1 MNDFEP
7 KIIAFLCN
15 WCSYVAADAAGV
27 SRLTQQ
33 PNARVI
39 RVFCS
44 GMVDPGYVIKAFASG
59 ADGVLVA
66 GCHPGDCHYISGNR
80 KALRR
85 SRLLERLLLELG
97 VEKGRFRLEWIAASE
112 SPRYVEVINTMSD
125 EIRRLGPWVKS
136 APEAEAACPMRSSDQ
151 ATNDLRPAMATSGY
165 GGTVSPVN

>member
-1 MNDFEP
+1 MSGFEP

-27 SRLTQQ
+27 SRLAQQ
-33 PNARVI
+33 PNVRVI

-44 GMVDPGYVIKAFASG
+44 GMVDPGYVVKAFASG

-66 GCHPGDCHYISGNR
+66 GCHPGDCHYIAGNI

-85 SRLLERLLLELG
+85 ARLLEKLLHELG

-112 SPRYVEVINTMSD
+112 SPRYVQVINALTD
-125 EIRRLGPWVKS
+125 EIRRLGPFAKPAGRAEPALS
-136 APEAEAACPMRSSDQ
+136 AAAQ
-151 ATNDLRPAMATSGY
+151 T
-165 GGTVSPVN
+165 

>member
-33 PNARVI
+33 ANARVI
-39 RVFCS
+39 RVFCT

-85 SRLLERLLLELG
+85 SYLLERLLLELG

-125 EIRRLGPWVKS
+125 DIRRLGPLVKS
-136 APEAEAACPMRSSDQ
+136 APEAKAACEKRPLHQESGGQEPGGQRS
-151 ATNDLRPAMATSGY
+151 AAARSG
-165 GGTVSPVN
+165 

>member
-1 MNDFEP
+1 MKDFEP

-59 ADGVLVA
+59 ADGVLVG
-66 GCHPGDCHYISGNR
+66 GCHPGDCHYQSGNF
-80 KALRR
+80 KARRRVAILRNILTQFGLPADR
-85 SRLLERLLLELG
+85 VWLR
-97 VEKGRFRLEWIAASE
+97 WISASE
-112 SPRYVEVINTMSD
+112 GRLFAETINEMTQAVTKMGPVEFKSD
-125 EIRRLGPWVKS
+125 WDV
-136 APEAEAACPMRSSDQ
+136 
-151 ATNDLRPAMATSGY
+151 
-165 GGTVSPVN
+165 

>member
-1 MNDFEP
+1 MKDFEP

-85 SRLLERLLLELG
+85 SYLLERLLLELG

-112 SPRYVEVINTMSD
+112 SPRYAEVINAMID
-125 EIRRLGPWVKS
+125 EIRRLGPFFKS
-136 APEAEAACPMRSSDQ
+136 TPEAEAACAKQPSDQ
-151 ATNDLRPAMATSGY
+151 VPNGLRPAAATAG
-165 GGTVSPVN
+165 

>member
-1 MNDFEP
+1 MSGFEP

-33 PNARVI
+33 PNVRVI

-66 GCHPGDCHYISGNR
+66 GCHPGDCHYIAGNI

-85 SRLLERLLLELG
+85 ARLLEKLLHELG

-112 SPRYVEVINTMSD
+112 SPRYVQVINALTD
-125 EIRRLGPWVKS
+125 EIRRLGPFAKPAGRAEPALS
-136 APEAEAACPMRSSDQ
+136 A
-151 ATNDLRPAMATSGY
+151 ATQI
-165 GGTVSPVN
+165 